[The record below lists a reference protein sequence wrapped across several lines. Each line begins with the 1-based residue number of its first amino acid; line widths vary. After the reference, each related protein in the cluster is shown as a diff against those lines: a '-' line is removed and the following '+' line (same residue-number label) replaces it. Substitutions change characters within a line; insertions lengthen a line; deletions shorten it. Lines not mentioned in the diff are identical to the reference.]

1 MFGGFD
7 ISRSR
12 APWVV
17 AGLLLLGTLTFVLYS
32 FVGTFVF
39 GLFLYYATRPVYSR
53 LKRRVRPPSLAA
65 AIAIVTL
72 ALPFVLLVAYT
83 VAIGLQEF
91 SAFTTQL
98 QSDGTTNGTLGGYES
113 VLQPYFDVS
122 QLAENP
128 ATLLEDTAGREA
140 LQGLLT
146 ESQQYLFF
154 IGNGLL
160 HLFIMGALAFYLL
173 RDGSRLSRWVKA
185 NFGDDRGVMDAY
197 FRAVDR
203 DFSSIFFGNILN
215 AFITGVIGTI
225 AYSLLNVYAPGELAI
240 PYAGLVGLLCGA
252 ASLIPVVG
260 MKLVYVPVSGYL
272 FVQTFVTDQTGVLWF
287 PLLFVGVSFVVVDVI
302 PDLVL
307 RPYVSGR
314 NLHVGTVML
323 AYVLGP
329 LLFGWYGLFLGPV
342 LLVLG
347 VHFARLVLPELL
359 HSERLQ
365 PYAVD
370 PAYFEAEA
378 LAPDATVEEPAAVDD
393 APVDVPVDD
402 DSGSVPVDDD
412 SSAVPDDALDAS

>member
-12 APWVV
+12 APWVLAGVLLAGTV
-17 AGLLLLGTLTFVLYS
+17 AFVLYS
-32 FVGTFVF
+32 FIGTFVF
-39 GLFLYYATRPVYSR
+39 GLFMYYATRPVYRR

-83 VAIGLQEF
+83 VAIGLQELN
-91 SAFTTQL
+91 AFTGQL
-98 QSDGTTNGTLGGYES
+98 RAGNATLGGYES
-113 VLQPYFDVS
+113 VLQPYFNVS
-122 QLAENP
+122 TIAENP
-128 ATLLEDTAGREA
+128 ASLVEDSTGRQV
-140 LQGLLT
+140 LQELLT

-154 IGNGLL
+154 IGNALL
-160 HLFIMGALAFYLL
+160 HLFVMGALAFYLL
-173 RDGSRLSRWVKA
+173 RDGSRLSGWVKG

-197 FRAVDR
+197 FRAVDK

-215 AFITGVIGTI
+215 AFITGVIGTLS
-225 AYSLLNVYAPGELAI
+225 YSLLNIYAPADLII
-240 PYAGLVGLLCGA
+240 PYAALVGLLCGA

-260 MKLVYVPVSGYL
+260 MKLVYFPVTAYL
-272 FVQTFVTDQTGVLWF
+272 FVRAYMADASGLLWF
-287 PLLFVGVSFVVVDVI
+287 PILFFGVSFLIVDVI

-314 NLHVGTVML
+314 NLHVGTVMF
-323 AYVLGP
+323 AYILGP

-342 LLVLG
+342 LLVLA

-370 PAYFEAEA
+370 PTYFGPDAEA
-378 LAPDATVEEPAAVDD
+378 TPPDQATEEPAVVDDPPVDVEDVQVDD
-393 APVDVPVDD
+393 ASDTPEGIG
-402 DSGSVPVDDD
+402 DSG
-412 SSAVPDDALDAS
+412 